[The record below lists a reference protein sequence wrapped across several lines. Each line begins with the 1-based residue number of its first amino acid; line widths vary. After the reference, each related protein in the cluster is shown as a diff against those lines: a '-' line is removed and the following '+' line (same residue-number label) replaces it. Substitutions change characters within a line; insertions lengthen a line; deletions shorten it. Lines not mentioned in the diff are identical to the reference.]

1 MYRLKIHSKTKVS
14 ICTFVVKFPLITFEV
29 ENTQLINLIALL
41 LKKTPNLKEKVYN
54 MFKGSF
60 CLMFSCGQNQNKI
73 SRQMRKG
80 MMNNIMDLRMLFF
93 KSVAV
98 LCGILCKITITN
110 EQ

>member
-1 MYRLKIHSKTKVS
+1 MYHLKIHSKTKVS

-29 ENTQLINLIALL
+29 ENTQLINVIALS
-41 LKKTPNLKEKVYN
+41 LKKNLKEKVYN

-60 CLMFSCGQNQNKI
+60 CLMFSCGQNQNKT

-80 MMNNIMDLRMLFF
+80 MMNNIMDLRMLLF

-110 EQ
+110 KQ

>member
-1 MYRLKIHSKTKVS
+1 MYHLKIHSKTKVS

-29 ENTQLINLIALL
+29 ENTQLINVIALS
-41 LKKTPNLKEKVYN
+41 LKKKNLKEKVYN

-60 CLMFSCGQNQNKI
+60 CLMFSCGQNQNKT

-80 MMNNIMDLRMLFF
+80 MMNNIMDLRMLLF

-110 EQ
+110 KQ